1 LKQPYEGKIMQR
13 KLLLNLCIAA
23 APLAL
28 LATPAFSADGVSLN
42 ITNDGTD
49 DIVVTVYDTTLGP
62 KAVVLAHARINGFTT
77 VPLTVAADDTGR
89 GNISWTAVS
98 ADKNDRKCGHA
109 DNLGLGD
116 ASAVTVHADADC
128 SAVSTTVASTT

>member
-1 LKQPYEGKIMQR
+1 MQR
-13 KLLLNLCIAA
+13 KLLTSLCFAA
-23 APLAL
+23 VPLAL

-77 VPLTVAADDTGR
+77 IPLSVAADDTGR
-89 GNISWTAVS
+89 ANISWTAVT

-109 DNLGLGD
+109 DNIGLGD
-116 ASAVTVHADADC
+116 SSAVTVRADSDC
-128 SAVSTTVASTT
+128 STVPAPTASTT

>member
-1 LKQPYEGKIMQR
+1 LNPPYEGKIMQR
-13 KLLLNLCIAA
+13 KSLIGLCIAA
-23 APLAL
+23 IPLAL
-28 LATPAFSADGVSLN
+28 LAKPAFSADGVSLN
-42 ITNDGTD
+42 ITNDGTE

-77 VPLTVAADDTGR
+77 IPLTVAADDTGR

-109 DNLGLGD
+109 DNVGLGD
-116 ASAVTVHADADC
+116 SSAVTVSANSDC
-128 SAVSTTVASTT
+128 SAVSSTVASTT